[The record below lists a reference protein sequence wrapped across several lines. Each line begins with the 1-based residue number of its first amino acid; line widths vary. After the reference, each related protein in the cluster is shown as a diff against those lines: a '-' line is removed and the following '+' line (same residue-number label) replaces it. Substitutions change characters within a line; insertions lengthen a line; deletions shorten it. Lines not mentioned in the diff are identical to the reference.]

1 MLGQV
6 DSALVTMD
14 FTQPHRDLYSVSG
27 DKLRKVVTTAFRQRR
42 KMLRQSLKG
51 TNYYVC
57 ICVHMYVSSPFKYMY
72 VVKRMFFLSNHR
84 RVVRE
89 GLQYICSDLHGME

>member
-1 MLGQV
+1 
-6 DSALVTMD
+6 MD

-51 TNYYVC
+51 TNYVR
-57 ICVHMYVSSPFKYMY
+57 MYLKYMY

-84 RVVRE
+84 RVVRK
-89 GLQYICSDLHGME
+89 GWQYIFSDLHGME

>member
-51 TNYYVC
+51 TNYVCMYVC
-57 ICVHMYVSSPFKYMY
+57 MY
-72 VVKRMFFLSNHR
+72 VVP
-84 RVVRE
+84 
-89 GLQYICSDLHGME
+89 